1 MMVEVTIVIPSLVR
15 ADLYALLLCGEDS
28 KYGRKVYDDYFE
40 VFCVLLAKYG
50 KSSPLASGNF

>member
-1 MMVEVTIVIPSLVR
+1 LAR

-28 KYGRKVYDDYFE
+28 EYGRKVYDDYFE